1 MEMVAIGID
10 VGGTKIAAGL
20 VALGSGQVLS
30 RRVTATE
37 AERGGE
43 AVLRDVLELAKE
55 LLVQA
60 QSNQQPVCGIGLD
73 VCELVDLQGNVTSDF
88 TVAWKGLPVRQ
99 RLGEIAPSVVESD
112 VRAQALAEAR
122 FGSGKNFDP
131 FVFVNIGTGISSCLV
146 QGGVPLAG
154 ARGNALVLGT
164 GPVSVPGVPPFVLE
178 EFASGSAV
186 GQRYAAGSAQRARG
200 LEAESPLSAK
210 SATAE
215 VVVTLANEGDALA
228 REILQSAGQA
238 MGSALGWLAN
248 VLDPEAIVI
257 GGGLGTADGLYW
269 EAMVRSA
276 RTHIWSDDTRRLP
289 IVKAALGQDAGLIG
303 AALYASSASEVNR
316 HNA

>member
-1 MEMVAIGID
+1 LDETKPLNYLTNQLHAIGID

-55 LLVQA
+55 LLALA
-60 QSNQQPVCGIGLD
+60 QSNQQPVRGIGLD

-99 RLGEIAPSVVESD
+99 RLGEIAPCVVESD

-146 QGGVPLAG
+146 QGGLPFAG

-164 GPVSVPGVPPFVLE
+164 GPVSVPGAPPFVLE

-186 GQRYAAGSAQRARG
+186 GQRYAAMSADAAK
-200 LEAESPLSAK
+200 AEK
-210 SATAE
+210 
-215 VVVTLANEGDALA
+215 VVTLANEGDALA
-228 REILQSAGQA
+228 HEILRSAGQA

-248 VLDPEAIVI
+248 VLDPAAIVI

-269 EAMVRSA
+269 DAMARSA
-276 RTHIWSDDTRRLP
+276 REHIWSDDTRRLP
-289 IVKAALGQDAGLIG
+289 IVKAALGSDAGLIG
-303 AALYASSASEVNR
+303 AAIAACAHTLVNFSTET
-316 HNA
+316 